1 MDISEI
7 KKLFYGGVN
16 MKIEFKNGSKIE
28 SFHTNNSIRGK
39 RAELYNFNLKWWQ
52 KIYLKIYYYWI
63 HWIFKYTWY
72 RR

>member
-1 MDISEI
+1 
-7 KKLFYGGVN
+7 

-28 SFHTNNSIRGK
+28 SFYTNNSKRGK
-39 RAELYNFNLKWWQ
+39 RGNYYYCIDGFNLKWWQ

-63 HWIFKYTWY
+63 HWMFKYNWY